1 MGGVGHQHAIA
12 AREREI
18 GGQRRAFVAALFL
31 HDLDEQHLATADDV
45 LNLVPAPE
53 RHAALAQRVGS
64 AVLVPATRPRRAA
77 RLIFGMLVIVV
88 AIVAILLDMIARSE
102 EHTSELQSLMRISYA
117 VFCLTKNK
125 GKNTSDNLL
134 STY

>member
-64 AVLVPATRPRRAA
+64 AVLVPAARPRRAA
-77 RLIFGMLVIVV
+77 R
-88 AIVAILLDMIARSE
+88 RSE

-117 VFCLTKNK
+117 VFCLTKK
-125 GKNTSDNLL
+125 IKKRNTRRNQ
-134 STY
+134 

>member
-1 MGGVGHQHAIA
+1 MIRRPPRSTRTDTLFPYTTLFRADDAAHGRRQLQIGHDLLQPLAIGLVGDLARNAPAMGGVGHQHAIA

-53 RHAALAQRVGS
+53 QTGRAPSRDRACQYGS
-64 AVLVPATRPRRAA
+64 
-77 RLIFGMLVIVV
+77 ISVV
-88 AIVAILLDMIARSE
+88 AV
-102 EHTSELQSLMRISYA
+102 
-117 VFCLTKNK
+117 
-125 GKNTSDNLL
+125 
-134 STY
+134 